1 MQAEGVEATS
11 PPPRSEE
18 NCNRIR
24 FFDLCVLF
32 EKLSKTKGAEKK
44 LSLIFSKSLKE
55 HLKGDS
61 VYPLLRLLLP
71 AIDTERG
78 KYGLKQAMIANTYVS
93 ALHLDKKSEDAVR
106 LLNWKDPSKTQGVE
120 LSKLITGEFGTLL
133 EDVLKPR
140 VRSEPSD
147 QTIGS
152 VNQLLD
158 QLANALNTEDKTTI
172 LRQQVLDKFN
182 AQEQK
187 WLVRII
193 FQDLK
198 LGLRHEN
205 VLGRFYPNALRRY
218 NECTNLRIVC
228 EEEGLK
234 AELMGVRLFTP
245 FSPMLAKGFPT
256 SNLGQ
261 VTTVEA
267 AMKGFPFVMDLKLD
281 GERILC
287 HISDASDSNSF
298 TLYTRR
304 TNDYTDNYWPVVQ
317 NIITSIRKKGDFSCI
332 LDGEICAFD
341 ATTKKYLPFGNNLT
355 VAKAEIEYGETQ
367 PEGTADWYLDLPA
380 WMTFIAF
387 DVVYFDG
394 PDSQR
399 FLHQALTEC
408 GLGHR
413 EVPSGEITNLPL
425 AVRRKLLELIM
436 TPEPDR
442 FVMVPHRVVTSLDVT
457 VRRAAIEDFFNQIV
471 LDAQEGLVVKSLVSP
486 YELGEQ
492 SRAFAHW
499 VKMKPEYGDQ
509 TEDLDLLVLA
519 GYHGE
524 GSSFR
529 GEGISTFLLGVRTDP
544 GSASAAVY
552 HTLCKVG
559 TGYNFDQLRELRS
572 FLDTIAV
579 PWDEGGGGGGGGE
592 NSQGPAHLQHWK
604 IAKKDDRPHVYYPPE
619 KTIAM
624 QIKCAELVESTAFS
638 AGITCRFPRV
648 QRIRYDKGY
657 SDVLTMAEIVAIRNR
672 PRATVQQAA
681 DTATGFTK
689 GRGAGRGKKKAAT
702 AATTGAA
709 GDTAATPDG
718 AAAKKRPLHDVDDHF
733 QLKRTRVGDANAEIA
748 SPALSQSSLL
758 PSSAAA
764 AAAAVVAVAAAPAA
778 PSSLFR
784 GLTFCVLDGEFVDTP
799 LAVPPSSFAPLPRYA
814 ESRKYTRDEVM
825 TLIEAHGGALV
836 ANASFPTCIVVAPAI
851 GVPLFTTVAY
861 KTIMRKV
868 KKPIALQNLLEQGEK
883 DVLDF
888 RFLLRCIDSHR
899 VYAVRDAA
907 VYLLALSPLTRQQLV
922 DDELQIDVY
931 GDSHI
936 HDAQPVQLR
945 ELLLHRLDEFW
956 DVAAKR
962 IQRAETLAKKPPSTT
977 TVAGKK
983 RTAAAAAALKVS
995 ESEWRELQDEEKR
1008 YIDTLRQCV
1017 HDDYDAT
1024 RDKSWRDVVS
1034 QFFDFED
1041 RAPLYAQPCN
1051 VLCRDAPLIVYLD
1064 LFADVGSMTIPAS
1077 SSAAAAG
1084 AAAFLTWDR
1093 DIRSQLDPAWMT
1105 ALSVDRRDRLLF
1117 SMQAALWRL
1126 QSYGALVTLHLHS
1139 GVTHVVVADGVYDYH
1154 RAHSQQQASQG
1165 DSHSHSSSQ
1174 AATVA
1179 RRAGSQAE
1187 KQLYATRWE
1196 RLQERLRRLRLLDAP
1211 DNSHSGF
1218 LNKEKRI
1225 VPTAWVD
1232 RTIARQRALQ
1242 EAEGSQGTGVITA
1255 ATYAS
1260 SSSFV

>member
-1 MQAEGVEATS
+1 MQAEGVETTS
-11 PPPRSEE
+11 PPTRSEE

-32 EKLSKTKGAEKK
+32 EKLSNTKGAEKK
-44 LSLIFSKSLKE
+44 LSLIFSKALKE

-61 VYPLLRLLLP
+61 IYPLLRLLLP

-147 QTIGS
+147 QTIGT

-256 SNLGQ
+256 SNVGQ

-457 VRRAAIEDFFNQIV
+457 VRRAAIEDYFNQIV

-544 GSASAAVY
+544 GSSSTVAY

-559 TGYNFDQLRELRS
+559 TGYNFDQLRELRN

-579 PWDEGGGGGGGGE
+579 PWDEGGGGGGE

-604 IAKKDDRPHVYYPPE
+604 IAKRDDRPHVYYPPE

-657 SDVLTMAEIVAIRNR
+657 SDVLTMAEIAAIRNR

-689 GRGAGRGKKKAAT
+689 GRGAAGRGKKKAAT
-702 AATTGAA
+702 VATSSGGA
-709 GDTAATPDG
+709 GVGTPDG
-718 AAAKKRPLHDVDDHF
+718 TAAKKRPAHDVDDHF
-733 QLKRTRVGDANAEIA
+733 QLKRSRVGDTGTEIA

-758 PSSAAA
+758 PS
-764 AAAAVVAVAAAPAA
+764 AVVAATTAAPAT
-778 PSSLFR
+778 SLFR
-784 GLTFCVLDGEFVDTP
+784 GRTFCVLDGEFVDTP
-799 LAVPPSSFAPLPRYA
+799 LTMPPSSFSPLPRYA

-825 TLIEAHGGALV
+825 TLIEAHGGTLV

-883 DVLDF
+883 DVVDF
-888 RFLLRCIDSHR
+888 RYLLRCIDSQR
-899 VYAVRDAA
+899 VYEVSDAA
-907 VYLLALSPLTRQQLV
+907 VYLLAVSPLTRQQLV

-931 GDSHI
+931 GDSLI
-936 HDAQPVQLR
+936 HDAEPVQLR

-956 DVAAKR
+956 DVASKR
-962 IQRAETLAKKPPSTT
+962 IQRAETLAKKPASTT

-983 RTAAAAAALKVS
+983 RTAAAAAALNVS
-995 ESEWRELQDEEKR
+995 ESEWMALKDEEQR
-1008 YIDTLRQCV
+1008 YIDTLRQCI
-1017 HDDYDAT
+1017 HDDYDMT
-1024 RDKSWRDVVS
+1024 RDKSWRDIVA

-1051 VLCRDAPLIVYLD
+1051 VLCRDAPIIVYLD
-1064 LFADVGSMTIPAS
+1064 LFADVGSMTLPSTAP
-1077 SSAAAAG
+1077 G
-1084 AAAFLTWDR
+1084 AAATFLTWDR

-1105 ALSVDRRDRLLF
+1105 ALSVDRRDRLFF

-1165 DSHSHSSSQ
+1165 DSNNSGSSQ
-1174 AATVA
+1174 LTAVA

-1187 KQLYATRWE
+1187 KQLYAARWE
-1196 RLQERLRRLRLLDAP
+1196 RLQERLRRLRLLDTP
-1211 DNSHSGF
+1211 DNGGF

-1242 EAEGSQGTGVITA
+1242 EAEMSQDTGVTTS
-1255 ATYAS
+1255 ATY
-1260 SSSFV
+1260 SSSFA